1 MVIKKIVCNVRE
13 GQEATFSRGQERWIE
28 LRNDEGFI
36 AQYGG
41 WTEENMAIIIGF
53 WKSTQSYN
61 HFMNDDHDAIYLKTN
76 QQGSIESI
84 DVQLEETDVR
94 DIEQYAKSWMLE
106 QYSKVNER
114 WTITTE
120 NLEELI

>member
-1 MVIKKIVCNVRE
+1 MLIKKIVCNVRE

-41 WTEENMAIIIGF
+41 WSEGNVAIIIGF

-61 HFMNDDHDAIYLKTN
+61 RFMNDDHDAIYLKTN
-76 QQGSIESI
+76 QQGSIGSI

-94 DIEQYAKSWMLE
+94 DIEQYSKSWMLE
-106 QYSKVNER
+106 QHSKINEQ
-114 WTITTE
+114 WTIMT
-120 NLEELI
+120 